1 MWRVLEAE
9 GRGTKKKDAVD
20 GSDELQMENQ
30 HRIQQPGAVGNLDNS
45 SSGECHRL
53 YSDPPQNIVPST
65 CERDLIWKGVF
76 ADGIKVKILR

>member
-9 GRGTKKKDAVD
+9 GRGTKKKGAVK

-30 HRIQQPGAVGNLDNS
+30 HQIQQLGAVGNLDNS

-53 YSDPPQNIVPST
+53 NSDPPPKYSPWY
-65 CERDLIWKGVF
+65 L
-76 ADGIKVKILR
+76 